1 MTTGFIAPNTA
12 RTELV
17 ALISAFLG
25 GDPTAIHPHADPDP
39 GV

>member
-12 RTELV
+12 RTEL

-25 GDPTAIHPHADPDP
+25 GDPTAIPQHADPAP